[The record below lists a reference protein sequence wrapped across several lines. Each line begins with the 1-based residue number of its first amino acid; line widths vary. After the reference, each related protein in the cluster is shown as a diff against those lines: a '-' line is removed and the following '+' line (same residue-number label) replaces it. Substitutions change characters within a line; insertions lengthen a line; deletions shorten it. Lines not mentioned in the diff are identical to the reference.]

1 MVAPPDVGTVFTFTT
16 AQLSRPLPTRPKE
29 YDKADFETGFQVALR
44 RMPRLQASEAPRCSS
59 CSLLFRGA
67 VKRHHCHSC
76 GHIVCASCWS
86 NAVVDCMQWEWCRI
100 CRDCFTDLK
109 EQAGTPAPA
118 VGAAEPEPEPE
129 WAEPEP
135 EPDLDIE
142 PEPEP
147 EPETV
152 HGSSST
158 KLSVLG
164 PVQLTQGAWVEDSA
178 SSTCMLADC
187 GLGFSLTDSRRFRHH
202 CRHCG
207 LLVCAA
213 CFSADVESASG
224 EGWLRICVV
233 CAVALADEAVEQPDA
248 QVEEIATVVH
258 EMIQR
263 TERRRDAERARE
275 EGSLINAVK
284 RNVQVVIDQRRE
296 KHNEWWQEW
305 HNGGQNA
312 AMLKQTTKPCVKCE
326 VPIVSLGP

>member
-1 MVAPPDVGTVFTFTT
+1 M
-16 AQLSRPLPTRPKE
+16 
-29 YDKADFETGFQVALR
+29 
-44 RMPRLQASEAPRCSS
+44 
-59 CSLLFRGA
+59 
-67 VKRHHCHSC
+67 
-76 GHIVCASCWS
+76 
-86 NAVVDCMQWEWCRI
+86 
-100 CRDCFTDLK
+100 
-109 EQAGTPAPA
+109 
-118 VGAAEPEPEPE
+118 
-129 WAEPEP
+129 
-135 EPDLDIE
+135 
-142 PEPEP
+142 
-147 EPETV
+147 

-326 VPIVSLGP
+326 VPIVSHASLFISLAVCSRILCAAAGKERRLPAHDLHAVPPRVVVVLRERAHRLHLPPVCQPWLTRCTTYVQDYRKGHAKLCRHSGMTHFA

>member
-1 MVAPPDVGTVFTFTT
+1 MRALL
-16 AQLSRPLPTRPKE
+16 AQEIRAAL
-29 YDKADFETGFQVALR
+29 FQ
-44 RMPRLQASEAPRCSS
+44 
-59 CSLLFRGA
+59 
-67 VKRHHCHSC
+67 
-76 GHIVCASCWS
+76 
-86 NAVVDCMQWEWCRI
+86 
-100 CRDCFTDLK
+100 
-109 EQAGTPAPA
+109 
-118 VGAAEPEPEPE
+118 
-129 WAEPEP
+129 
-135 EPDLDIE
+135 
-142 PEPEP
+142 
-147 EPETV
+147 
-152 HGSSST
+152 SSS
-158 KLSVLG
+158 SVQQARPPAARG
-164 PVQLTQGAWVEDSA
+164 PQWSCAG
-178 SSTCMLADC
+178 C
-187 GLGFSLTDSRRFRHH
+187 GWH

-275 EGSLINAVK
+275 EGSLMNAVK

-326 VPIVSLGP
+326 VPIVSLDPWQPLHLARGLLTHTVRRCRKRMAAAFT